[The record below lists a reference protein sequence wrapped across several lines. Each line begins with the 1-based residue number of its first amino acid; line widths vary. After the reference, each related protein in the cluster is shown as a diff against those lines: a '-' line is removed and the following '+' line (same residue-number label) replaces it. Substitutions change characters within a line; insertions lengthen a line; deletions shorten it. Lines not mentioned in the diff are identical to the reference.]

1 MATLYANFIWKGT
14 HDERIAGVDAR
25 DGHMFMEL
33 DTGQAYFRRSGVW
46 EFTEVGL
53 SFVKATKSGRL
64 TTDAN
69 GEVEVIF
76 NTPFIDDAYSIT
88 LTCVDTGIQ
97 PTIPSKYD
105 RTKDGFKIRT
115 RNTRSGQLIGNIE
128 CSWLA
133 TRDYNV

>member
-1 MATLYANFIWKGT
+1 MAELLANFVWEGLHSERLVAEGEDGHIWK
-14 HDERIAGVDAR
+14 E
-25 DGHMFMEL
+25 M
-33 DTGQAYFRRSGVW
+33 DTGESYIHRGGKW
-46 EFTEVGL
+46 EYINLGL

-69 GEVEVIF
+69 GQGEVIF
-76 NTPFIDDAYSIT
+76 NTPFIDDAYSIA

-133 TRDYNV
+133 TRDYNP